1 MFKFLSIVR
10 KEYLLLLRDKA
21 GMIILF
27 AMPMVLIVIM
37 SLMQEVGW
45 NAIVT
50 EPKVDV
56 LIVNNDNDSIGINMV
71 KGLQKS
77 GFFNVIDSLNHK
89 LVTAESARAA
99 VKKGDYLIG
108 IVIPKGVT
116 KSMRS
121 NVRVA
126 VAKTLAGFGMFNPN
140 LLNNIAMKGADTITL
155 YFDPTIRKAF
165 KNAVVSSIK
174 EYNYKSETGM
184 VFRSF
189 NSEMSKQFPAY
200 KPADI
205 EYKES
210 LQFKEIFPNY
220 KEKEIIPTT
229 VQHNVPAWAIF
240 AMFFIIIPLTGSMIK
255 EREEGSLARLMS
267 MPVTYIELL
276 LAKVTVFFFV
286 CLVQAFLMIFSGI
299 YILPL
304 FGVPMLVIGNHIIAL
319 ILMSVVTA
327 LAALGYGILVGTVAT
342 THQQAAAFGAVS
354 TIILAAIGGIWVPV
368 YLMPMV
374 MRHVAVISPLNW
386 GITGFYNIFLR
397 QGDLYTIMTPAL
409 KLLAFFLT
417 SVLFTI
423 IYRKFKSPLNN

>member
-1 MFKFLSIVR
+1 
-10 KEYLLLLRDKA
+10 
-21 GMIILF
+21 MIILF
-27 AMPMVLIVIM
+27 LMPMVLIVIM

-45 NAIVT
+45 NAIAT

-56 LIVNNDNDSIGINMV
+56 LLVNNDQDSIGINME
-71 KGLQKS
+71 KGLRTS
-77 GFFNVIDSLNHK
+77 GFFNVIDSVNHK

-99 VKKGDYLIG
+99 VKKGDYLIA

-116 KSMRS
+116 RSMRA

-126 VAKTLAGFGMFNPN
+126 VAKTLSGFGMFNPN
-140 LLNNIAMKGADTITL
+140 LLNGIAVKGADTITL
-155 YFDPTIRKAF
+155 FFDPTIRKAF

-174 EYNYKSETGM
+174 EFNYRSETGM

-189 NSEMSKQFPAY
+189 NNEMAKQFPAY

-205 EYKES
+205 VYKES
-210 LQFKEIFPNY
+210 LQFREIFPNY
-220 KEKEIIPTT
+220 KEKEVIPTT

-267 MPVTYIELL
+267 MPVSYIELL

-304 FGVPMLVIGNHIIAL
+304 FGIPMLVIGNHVIAL
-319 ILMSVVTA
+319 TLMSIVTA
-327 LAALGYGILVGTVAT
+327 LAALGYGLLVGTIAT

-354 TIILAAIGGIWVPV
+354 IIILAAIGGIWVPV
-368 YLMPMV
+368 YLMPNV
-374 MRHVAVISPLNW
+374 MRNVAVISPLNW

-397 QGDLYTIMTPAL
+397 QGGLITIVPSAI

-417 SVLFTI
+417 SVLFAYL
-423 IYRKFKSPLNN
+423 YRKIKSPLNN